1 MDIFDNIEKPTEAT
15 WETVVQS
22 PLPISPYVYGSQRK
36 DAPESARDDIRALS
50 ATGFSKR
57 GIAAHFGVN
66 EATLNRWLDDDDSLS
81 EAFAVGRDQERFA
94 LHNVLYR
101 KAMNGDGPAAMFL
114 LKARHGYRE
123 GDQSDQANRVAIT
136 FNLPGA
142 AKAEDYGK
150 VAIDGTDSAKRI
162 PNETA

>member
-1 MDIFDNIEKPTEAT
+1 MTIFDNTPKPSACVPAT
-15 WETVVQS
+15 PPARPFNVH
-22 PLPISPYVYGSQRK
+22 RK
-36 DAPESARDDIRALS
+36 DPPDGAKDDIRALA
-50 ATGFSKR
+50 ATGFSIR
-57 GIAAHFGVN
+57 GIAAHFGTTF
-66 EATLNRWLDDDDSLS
+66 ETLTRWLDEDDVLQ
-81 EAFAVGRDQERFA
+81 EAFRVGRDQERYA
-94 LHNVLYR
+94 LHNALYQ

-150 VAIDGTDSAKRI
+150 VTIDGNDSAKRI
-162 PNETA
+162 PDETAWRS